1 VAQGSGCKTARTGLA
16 KLVGGYVPLC
26 SRMRQAEK
34 NTFFR
39 GYQVNKSFVKENLM
53 ENINKTK
60 TIVLIIVSVLALII
74 ILQNIRPVETYI
86 LFFKV
91 TMPRAFLLI
100 VTLLLGFIG
109 GAISVLF
116 ISKKKEMKE
125 KKID

>member
-1 VAQGSGCKTARTGLA
+1 
-16 KLVGGYVPLC
+16 
-26 SRMRQAEK
+26 MRQAEK

-60 TIVLIIVSVLALII
+60 TIVLIIVSLLALII

-109 GAISVLF
+109 GALSVFF

-125 KKID
+125 KKTD